1 MTIVLLLSVALVLVL
16 LLLPLLLVVA
26 GVGLF
31 AALIAGVIGVE
42 LLRGLPEP
50 VFRELRQGLEELR
63 QELKDLSTEAA
74 REYWREQEEGTAR
87 ARALLGGW
95 CRAHCGTPWAS
106 GGLLSCDCGCGEPK
120 ARKLPKVEA
129 ERLRAAEEFVKWA
142 QAHSSPQIRQ
152 LGALAAAVLQAYRR
166 QDAPA
171 YAQAEEAFW
180 QHWIGLSSDD
190 WDAVER
196 WRREHV
202 PLRWGGRSFSIE
214 VDS

>member
-50 VFRELRQGLEELR
+50 VFRELRQELEELR
-63 QELKDLSTEAA
+63 QELKDLPTEAA

-129 ERLRAAEEFVKWA
+129 ERLRGAEEFVEVGTGA
-142 QAHSSPQIRQ
+142 FLAPDPAVGSSGCG
-152 LGALAAAVLQAYRR
+152 GAAGVSEAGCPSVCTSGGGILAALDRAL
-166 QDAPA
+166 
-171 YAQAEEAFW
+171 
-180 QHWIGLSSDD
+180 
-190 WDAVER
+190 
-196 WRREHV
+196 
-202 PLRWGGRSFSIE
+202 LR
-214 VDS
+214 